1 MKKTMLALVLA
12 VVAAVG
18 TGGSNAP
25 ADAAKKPFVA
35 IGGGSVTGI
44 YYQVAVG
51 VCRLV
56 KEQLGS
62 QGYTCSGQMALGSVT
77 NIKAM
82 SQGWHHFAVAQSDI
96 NWQAYNGKGK
106 WKGRPYEGLRSVF
119 SIHAETVMLVARAD
133 AGIRSVNDLRGK
145 RVNIGDPGS
154 GFRKNAVDVLR
165 IYGMEDW
172 WNDISDREL
181 VVGEAVR
188 ALRRGKIDAFF
199 YTVGNPWGAGI
210 ELARHTKIRM
220 IPIDAPGIKKLVADR
235 PYYVATAIPGGIYKG
250 VGKAVPTYG
259 VKATFVTSEE
269 VSEKIVYD
277 IVKTVFDNL
286 DRFRMMHP
294 AFATLQ
300 PQDMLQALSA
310 PLHPGAVRYYKEKG
324 WM

>member
-1 MKKTMLALVLA
+1 MLALVLA

-133 AGIRSVNDLRGK
+133 AGITSVRDLRGK
-145 RVNIGDPGS
+145 RVNMGNPGS
-154 GFRKNAVDVLR
+154 GTRKNAVDVLR
-165 IYGMEDW
+165 TYGMDW
-172 WNDISDREL
+172 SDISDREL
-181 VVGEAVR
+181 EPQEAAR
-188 ALRRGKIDAFF
+188 ALTRGKIDAFF
-199 YTVGNPWGAGI
+199 FTVGNPWGKGQK
-210 ELARHTKIRM
+210 LAKRVKIRM
-220 IPIDAPGIKKLVADR
+220 VPIDSPGIKQFVADK
-235 PYYVATAIPGGIYKG
+235 PYYVITAIPGGIYSG
-250 VGKAVPTYG
+250 VDKDVPTFG
-259 VKATFVTSEE
+259 VKATLVTSEKQ
-269 VSEKIVYD
+269 SEEKVYNV
-277 IVKTVFDNL
+277 VKTVFENL
-286 DRFRMMHP
+286 DRFRNMHP
-294 AFATLQ
+294 AFASIQ
-300 PQDMLQALSA
+300 PEDMLKELSA
-310 PLHPGAVRYYKEKG
+310 PLHPGALRYYKEKG